1 MAIFFKNFFI
11 YFMPFINFK
20 FGKTTLESYANKYAT
35 KKLWDKGHR
44 ERGYYLPEFTTYK
57 WEWGIKLSLK
67 N

>member
-1 MAIFFKNFFI
+1 
-11 YFMPFINFK
+11 MPFINFK